1 VVHLVTDTAMAA
13 GRLAGRYAALCGC
26 EVIAASLTAPDRHHC
41 RTCRDRA
48 ADR

>member
-1 VVHLVTDTAMAA
+1 VVHLVTDTAMA
-13 GRLAGRYAALCGC
+13 AGRYAALCGC